1 MDYKVTL
8 AMPVY
13 NVEKYVERALLSAL
27 NQTFDSIEFLIVDD
41 KGTDRSMDIVRD
53 IVSTHPRGKDVRI
66 IDHVVNQGL
75 GATRNSAIREA
86 KGEYLFFMDSDDE
99 ITPNCIQL
107 LYDTMQQTPSDVVI
121 GSYKLCD
128 EEGKVIDVKITPNKK
143 YAGAYA
149 LGDDFFFKSNI
160 YVQTWNKLY
169 DVEFLRS
176 NAVAC
181 IPGHINED
189 ILFTFQ
195 IVIYAKSCVSVNKV
209 TYVYY
214 LLENSATNDQRT
226 QKGYSNR
233 LAKQYFEILQF
244 KKNFLLEYPDA
255 VDCLGV
261 ADNIVN
267 SAIDYTLKL
276 YLSDIDEKSKFEYV
290 KTSLNFKEIHRILY
304 PNLRSKRNQC
314 FLFFMRFLSN
324 IYCKIVIL
332 KLLRFAVA
340 VRKKCVVE
348 TIN

>member
-1 MDYKVTL
+1 MNYKVTL

-41 KGTDRSMDIVRD
+41 KGSDRSMDVVREIVL
-53 IVSTHPRGKDVRI
+53 THPRGEDVRI
-66 IDHVVNQGL
+66 IDHVVNQGT
-75 GATRNSAIREA
+75 GATKNSAIREA

-195 IVIYAKSCVSVNKV
+195 IAIHAKSCVSVDKV

-214 LLENSATNDQRT
+214 LQENSTTNKQRIHR
-226 QKGYSNR
+226 GYSNR

-244 KKNFLLEYPDA
+244 KKNFLLKNPDA
-255 VDCLGV
+255 VGCLGV

-276 YLSDIDEKSKFEYV
+276 FSSDIDKKSKIEYT
-290 KTSLNFKEIHRILY
+290 KSSLNFKEIHRILY
-304 PNLRSKRNQC
+304 PNLKSKRNLF
-314 FLFFMRFLSN
+314 FLFLMSFLSN
-324 IYCKIVIL
+324 IYCKIVIF

-340 VRKKCVVE
+340 LRKKCVVE